1 MLTSNNSNNSNNHQP
16 PIGPRGPRL
25 NLREVNLWAESAT
38 WLAPIGPMDCQLCI
52 LIYIYI
58 HHGQFSQSSRDFKWS
73 KVPSPGFAR
82 PPWRVCP
89 TTGYKCIKITRDK
102 KNLKLGKVNPL
113 TLNYKSNSKWN
124 PCSTCSTEKIM
135 VSELRAPWPQWCKI
149 QIATSCARAAYQTSF
164 QTCIDMWLD
173 TSWHILTLWILSNMA
188 LWVVVLLWGLEFYI
202 LSCLSYSNH
211 TVGTCIF
218 FFQTHRKPRTQV
230 VELIHWCEGCSDGL
244 RIRQKWS
251 SFGRFDNLIK
261 GLVQRKHP
269 RNSGNRSMNQ
279 ANGLRS
285 SQVKRMPALS
295 PMLSQPNIWY
305 HPWHGIWRCVLSI
318 ETMRR
323 SKVWLTSALFGWNL
337 SAKVNYTL
345 EYLQPKKCWHT
356 NSSNWNATPKKLS
369 VSLLVRVLGTMD
381 ALNINIFYGCR
392 VLCWATF
399 SPTDCGAVETE
410 GGSLEVIRWPQWFW
424 YRRGPSET
432 IGEHWRPTSMELQ
445 GSLLWG
451 LGMLSLLDFLL
462 S

>member
-1 MLTSNNSNNSNNHQP
+1 MH
-16 PIGPRGPRL
+16 
-25 NLREVNLWAESAT
+25 
-38 WLAPIGPMDCQLCI
+38 
-52 LIYIYI
+52 
-58 HHGQFSQSSRDFKWS
+58 
-73 KVPSPGFAR
+73 
-82 PPWRVCP
+82 
-89 TTGYKCIKITRDK
+89 
-102 KNLKLGKVNPL
+102 
-113 TLNYKSNSKWN
+113 
-124 PCSTCSTEKIM
+124 
-135 VSELRAPWPQWCKI
+135 
-149 QIATSCARAAYQTSF
+149 
-164 QTCIDMWLD
+164 
-173 TSWHILTLWILSNMA
+173 
-188 LWVVVLLWGLEFYI
+188 
-202 LSCLSYSNH
+202 
-211 TVGTCIF
+211 F
-218 FFQTHRKPRTQV
+218 FFQTHRKPGTQV

-318 ETMRR
+318 ETMWR

-356 NSSNWNATPKKLS
+356 NSSNWNATPQKLS
-369 VSLLVRVLGTMD
+369 VSPLVRVLGTMD

-410 GGSLEVIRWPQWFW
+410 RGSLEVIRWPQWFW

-432 IGEHWRPTSMELQ
+432 IRDHWRPTSMELQ

-462 S
+462 SKDKATSCAQMS